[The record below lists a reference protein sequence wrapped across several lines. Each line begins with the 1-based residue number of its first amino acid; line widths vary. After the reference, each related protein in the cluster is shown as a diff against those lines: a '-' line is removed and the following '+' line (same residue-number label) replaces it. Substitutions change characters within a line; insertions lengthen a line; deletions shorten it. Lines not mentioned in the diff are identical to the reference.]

1 MKGQAVAGHFIDG
14 AKDKIFVL
22 RRVPEGA
29 ARGCVLVAPP
39 FAEEMNKCRRMVTE
53 TTVRLAAAGFATVVP
68 DLYGT
73 GDSAGDFSDADCETW
88 RSDLQ
93 RCFEWSAGQDLP
105 VSGVLG
111 IRLGCGLLAQLAAY
125 GLLPSV
131 QQSVLWQPV
140 FDGPRFLQQFL
151 RLRLAAGMTDDRKE
165 SLAELRKRLQ
175 RNETLEVAGYDVS
188 GRLAAGLAEMTPP
201 DCLPAALGRITWLEV
216 VRAPDAELP
225 VPAARLID
233 KTRAEGMPVDVNSCV
248 GEPFWASTEVVTNR
262 DVVEA
267 SVSALSAIAPAGK

>member
-1 MKGQAVAGHFIDG
+1 MKGHAVAGHFIDG
-14 AKDKIFVL
+14 AKGKIFVL
-22 RRVPEGA
+22 RRVPESA
-29 ARGCVLVAPP
+29 ARGCVLVVPP

-53 TTVRLAAAGFATVVP
+53 TTMRLAAAGFATVVP

-111 IRLGCGLLAQLAAY
+111 IRLGCGLLAQLAAC

-131 QQSVLWQPV
+131 GQSVLWQPV
-140 FDGPRFLQQFL
+140 FDGSRALQQFL
-151 RLRLAAGMTDDRKE
+151 RLRLAAGMTDERNE
-165 SLAELRKRLQ
+165 SLAELRQRLQ
-175 RNETLEVAGYDVS
+175 RNETLEVAGYEVS
-188 GRLAAGLAEMTPP
+188 GRLAAGLGEMTPP
-201 DCLPAALGRITWLEV
+201 DCLPAALGRVTWLEI
-216 VRAPDAELP
+216 VRSPHGELSGLA
-225 VPAARLID
+225 VRLID
-233 KTRAEGMPVDVNSCV
+233 RTRAEQIPVEVKKCV
-248 GEPFWASTEVVTNR
+248 GEPFWASTEIVTNQ

-267 SVSALSAIAPAGK
+267 TVPALSVVAPPGM